1 MIYIRRAAH
10 RSSAIALLKNALAAI
25 ALLVMMAAQAKCVDP
40 VYRLEGQRLSEPP
53 RGADLIWPGATP
65 EQLRFMQQVFD
76 AHIAWAKRGGK
87 RYQADIAPAQLVEIE
102 PDCRLL
108 KPAAQA
114 AERLLAQARAD
125 LARAQGKGDAHAK
138 QVADLGML
146 SAYRATTHQVLLWQ
160 GYFKTHFYPL
170 TAAGRARLPG
180 GPHGKQA
187 IEFILRQ
194 AIIPS
199 LAPPGYSNHNRALAI
214 DFRTREAGRE
224 ITSNFDA
231 DNMAAWQRSWLLAW
245 LKANAGR
252 HGFKPYTVEPWHWEY
267 AGAVR

>member
-1 MIYIRRAAH
+1 
-10 RSSAIALLKNALAAI
+10 
-25 ALLVMMAAQAKCVDP
+25 
-40 VYRLEGQRLSEPP
+40 
-53 RGADLIWPGATP
+53 
-65 EQLRFMQQVFD
+65 MQQVFD
-76 AHIAWAKRGGK
+76 AHIAWAKHGGK
-87 RYQADIAPAQLVEIE
+87 RYQPDIAPAQLVEIE

-108 KPAAQA
+108 RPAAQA
-114 AERLLAQARAD
+114 AERLLTQARAD
-125 LARAQGKGDAHAK
+125 LAAAQRRGDAHARA
-138 QVADLGML
+138 VTDLGMI

-160 GYFKTHFYPL
+160 GYFKTHFYPF
-170 TAAGRARLPG
+170 TAVARAKLPD

-187 IEFILRQ
+187 VEFILRQ

-231 DNMAAWQRSWLLAW
+231 DNMAAWKRSWLLAW

-252 HGFKPYTVEPWHWEY
+252 YGFKPYAVEPWHWEY
-267 AGAVR
+267 AGAVRSRTIPAPLH

>member
-1 MIYIRRAAH
+1 LKR
-10 RSSAIALLKNALAAI
+10 ALLLIGASALIAAC
-25 ALLVMMAAQAKCVDP
+25 AASQAKCIDP
-40 VYRLEGQRLSEPP
+40 VYALEGQHLSEPP
-53 RGADLIWPGATP
+53 RGSDLIWPGATP
-65 EQLRFMQQVFD
+65 GQLQFMQRVFD
-76 AHIAWAKRGGK
+76 AHVAWAKSRNQ
-87 RYQADIAPAQLVEIE
+87 RYQRDIPPAQLVELE

-114 AERLLAQARAD
+114 AQRMIAQARTD
-125 LARAQGKGDAHAK
+125 LAAAQARGDKHAR

-160 GYFKTHFYPL
+160 NYFKSDFYPR
-170 TAAGRARLPG
+170 TADARAQLPG

-187 IEFILRQ
+187 VEFILRR

-231 DNMAAWQRSWLLAW
+231 DNLRAWQHAWLLAW
-245 LKANAGR
+245 LKMHA
-252 HGFKPYTVEPWHWEY
+252 HEYGFHPYPVEPWHWEY
-267 AGAVR
+267 AGTVRSR